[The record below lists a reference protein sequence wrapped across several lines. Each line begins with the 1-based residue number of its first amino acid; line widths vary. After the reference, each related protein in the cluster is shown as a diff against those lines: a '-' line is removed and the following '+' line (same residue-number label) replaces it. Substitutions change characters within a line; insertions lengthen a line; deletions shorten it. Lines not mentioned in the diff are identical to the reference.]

1 LEVIN
6 TFINFTSLKITKT
19 QCMTDYEKEI
29 ENKFYQITIPLN
41 EKKSIYGI
49 SLEGF
54 KLAVNNL
61 MTKAVLE
68 GKIETLNEVRVD
80 LKNIVT
86 TL

>member
-1 LEVIN
+1 MEVIN

-29 ENKFYQITIPLN
+29 EDKFYQITVPLN

-68 GKIETLNEVRVD
+68 GKIESLEEVRVD

>member
-1 LEVIN
+1 MEVIN

-19 QCMTDYEKEI
+19 QCMTDYEREI
-29 ENKFYQITIPLN
+29 EDKFYQVTIPLN

-49 SLEGF
+49 SLDGF

>member
-1 LEVIN
+1 MEVIN

-19 QCMTDYEKEI
+19 QCMTDYEREI
-29 ENKFYQITIPLN
+29 EDKFYQVTIPLN

>member
-61 MTKAVLE
+61 MTKAILE
-68 GKIETLNEVRVD
+68 GKIEALNKVRVD

>member
-29 ENKFYQITIPLN
+29 EDKFYQVTIPLN

-49 SLEGF
+49 SLDGF

>member
-1 LEVIN
+1 MEVIN

-29 ENKFYQITIPLN
+29 EDKFYQVTIPLN

-68 GKIETLNEVRVD
+68 AKIESLEEVRVD
-80 LKNIVT
+80 LRNIVS

>member
-29 ENKFYQITIPLN
+29 EDKFYQITVPLN

-68 GKIETLNEVRVD
+68 GKIESLEEVRVD

>member
-1 LEVIN
+1 MEVIN

-29 ENKFYQITIPLN
+29 EDKFYQITVPLN

-68 GKIETLNEVRVD
+68 AKLESLEEVRVD
-80 LKNIVT
+80 LRNIVS

>member
-1 LEVIN
+1 MEVIN

-29 ENKFYQITIPLN
+29 EDKFYQVTIPLN

-49 SLEGF
+49 SLDGF

>member
-29 ENKFYQITIPLN
+29 EDKFYQITVPLN

-68 GKIETLNEVRVD
+68 AKIESLEEVRVD
-80 LKNIVT
+80 LRNIVS

>member
-29 ENKFYQITIPLN
+29 EDKFYQITVPLN

>member
-29 ENKFYQITIPLN
+29 EDKFYQITVPLN

-49 SLEGF
+49 SLDGF

>member
-19 QCMTDYEKEI
+19 QCMTDYEREI
-29 ENKFYQITIPLN
+29 EDKFYQVTIPLN

-49 SLEGF
+49 SLDGF

>member
-29 ENKFYQITIPLN
+29 EDKFYQVTIPLN

-68 GKIETLNEVRVD
+68 AKIESLEEVRVD
-80 LKNIVT
+80 LRNIVS

>member
-1 LEVIN
+1 MEVIN

-29 ENKFYQITIPLN
+29 EDKFYQITVPLN

-54 KLAVNNL
+54 TLAVIKI
-61 MTKAVLE
+61 MT
-68 GKIETLNEVRVD
+68 
-80 LKNIVT
+80 
-86 TL
+86 

>member
-29 ENKFYQITIPLN
+29 EDKFYQVTVPLN

>member
-1 LEVIN
+1 MEVIN

-29 ENKFYQITIPLN
+29 EDKFYQITVPLN

-49 SLEGF
+49 SLDGF

>member
-1 LEVIN
+1 
-6 TFINFTSLKITKT
+6 
-19 QCMTDYEKEI
+19 MTDYEKEI
-29 ENKFYQITIPLN
+29 EDKFYQITVPLN

-68 GKIETLNEVRVD
+68 AKIESLEEVRVD
-80 LKNIVT
+80 LRNIVS

>member
-29 ENKFYQITIPLN
+29 EDKFYQVTIPLN

>member
-1 LEVIN
+1 
-6 TFINFTSLKITKT
+6 
-19 QCMTDYEKEI
+19 MTDYEKEI
-29 ENKFYQITIPLN
+29 EDKFYQITVPLN

-68 GKIETLNEVRVD
+68 AKIESLEEVRVD
-80 LKNIVT
+80 LKNIVS

>member
-1 LEVIN
+1 
-6 TFINFTSLKITKT
+6 
-19 QCMTDYEKEI
+19 MTDYEKEI
-29 ENKFYQITIPLN
+29 EDKFYQITVPLN

-68 GKIETLNEVRVD
+68 GKIESLEEVRVD
-80 LKNIVT
+80 LKNIVS

>member
-1 LEVIN
+1 MEVIN

-29 ENKFYQITIPLN
+29 EDKFYQITVPLN

-68 GKIETLNEVRVD
+68 AKIESLEEVRVD
-80 LKNIVT
+80 LRNIVS

>member
-1 LEVIN
+1 MEVIN

-29 ENKFYQITIPLN
+29 EDKFYQITVPLN

-68 GKIETLNEVRVD
+68 GKIESLEEVRVD
-80 LKNIVT
+80 LKNIVS

>member
-1 LEVIN
+1 LEAIN
-6 TFINFTSLKITKT
+6 IYLNFTSLKITKT

-29 ENKFYQITIPLN
+29 EDRFYQITIPLN

>member
-29 ENKFYQITIPLN
+29 EDKFYQITVPLN

-61 MTKAVLE
+61 MTKAILE

>member
-29 ENKFYQITIPLN
+29 EDKFYQITVPLN

-68 GKIETLNEVRVD
+68 AKLESLEEVRVD
-80 LKNIVT
+80 LRNIVS